1 MITGECKN
9 HCSTVFFPT
18 TQWCITEN
26 KLLLTKLPITL
37 YKQFNYTIGN
47 SGCRRNLEN
56 HAGILH
62 HTSTVTHWN
71 LKNINWLFHSAVVQL
86 KHKNE
91 YRKKTEKGHASW
103 CLTHSTRLT
112 SEKKKQNEQQGRSTK
127 VPSAGLKLCHSVQSW
142 VLGAAFAM
150 WSSVTK
156 TGILF
161 GVLSYPLLSW
171 YPFGQL
177 VSGAG
182 RWHL

>member
-103 CLTHSTRLT
+103 CLTHSTHLT
-112 SEKKKQNEQQGRSTK
+112 SEKKKTK
-127 VPSAGLKLCHSVQSW
+127 MSSKVGAPKCQVQVSNFAILFKVESW
-142 VLGAAFAM
+142 VQLLPCEALSPKLAF
-150 WSSVTK
+150 SLVSCPT
-156 TGILF
+156 
-161 GVLSYPLLSW
+161 LSYPDIPLANS
-171 YPFGQL
+171 
-177 VSGAG
+177 
-182 RWHL
+182 